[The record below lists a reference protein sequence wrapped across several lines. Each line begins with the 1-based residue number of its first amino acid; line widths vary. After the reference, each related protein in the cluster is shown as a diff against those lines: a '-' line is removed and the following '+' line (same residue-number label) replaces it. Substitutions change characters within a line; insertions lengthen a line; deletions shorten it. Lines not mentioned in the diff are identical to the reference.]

1 MKYVAVLCLCTLVA
15 CGSERN
21 ETITRLLTDQKLLK
35 DSANNINERIGRYLQ
50 KGMYD
55 SAEMQKIQ
63 LGAVYTRLKEIQS
76 AIDDRSK

>member
-35 DSANNINERIGRYLQ
+35 DSANNINERIGQYQQ
-50 KGMYD
+50 KGRYD
-55 SAEMQKIQ
+55 SAALQRKQ
-63 LGAVYTRLKEIQS
+63 LGAVYARLKNIQS
-76 AIDDRSK
+76 SIDDRSK